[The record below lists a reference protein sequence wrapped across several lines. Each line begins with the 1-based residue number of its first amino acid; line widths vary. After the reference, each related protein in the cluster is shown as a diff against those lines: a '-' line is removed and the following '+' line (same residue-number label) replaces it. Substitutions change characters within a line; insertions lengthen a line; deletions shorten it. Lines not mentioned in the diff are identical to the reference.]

1 MFAPKLYKLKQNK
14 VQLKEIKQKK
24 FEKTKLS
31 FDTKLL
37 NVGEFTNYPTIPIEN
52 DYKTLNQ
59 HQFMSVIEPKFSSNS
74 SLKGKLVR

>member
-14 VQLKEIKQKK
+14 VLLKEIKQKK

-37 NVGEFTNYPTIPIEN
+37 NVGEFTNYPTTPIEN
-52 DYKTLNQ
+52 DYRTLN
-59 HQFMSVIEPKFSSNS
+59 
-74 SLKGKLVR
+74 